1 MGITSAAQ
9 QHRQSTGNHTAQQDA
24 QQRSQ
29 VKQDQY
35 TRHLADRP
43 GLHSG
48 NVNRQQAAATVLQF
62 LTFLTSI
69 QNTSSRGVESPFF
82 REGHEDAPPEAG
94 ESTANAVGKPAT
106 PMMSAIKDVLVKAGD
121 FIEQHDPLKFPGA
134 EAVPAN
140 FLSAMADDLLDFAVG
155 GVIPLKPAIQQMD
168 RANVVINSPTNRT
181 ASIQTATADLSC
193 LPDATEWTFS
203 GFLRNVGHALEHPI
217 TTAAAAGDDIYN
229 LATKGACPPPEEL
242 KHLAE
247 ITEKLDAVASVIVTF
262 VPGADVIVI
271 AQSIVGP
278 LLTQTADDLEG
289 KPVSLEDRLELALN
303 IGMQGHMSLG
313 QTSDAGFKALKAEAQ
328 IGAGVRPKF
337 ELPKFHVEN
346 GATHIPLQFK
356 GRKIKVPVT
365 QIGEGKYTKTVAH
378 IPQKNGRVRQDEV
391 FFNNVDKEWNL
402 SGGKG
407 KFSRYSPQERKVAR
421 KFGIENHFEH
431 HVKTPGIHLYETRNP
446 FQEGHPRIET
456 IQMHGRL
463 VPYRAGAK
471 GGEGTIY
478 NAANP
483 SRTREVVFTEG
494 EWHLKISPRKLGKIK
509 EVRNAHTGK
518 MLDVA
523 VVSKRRGVKIWAQ
536 VNRDTGSFYGPK
548 FKLNRQGE
556 LEQIGFQGPR
566 IGEPQPKGGN
576 NKGGTGTGVQPQGSL
591 NSLTEIAMPGASFS
605 GKIFQKNIAGSP
617 YVQFF
622 TDVGSQAAGS
632 ERLVVSA
639 HGGYTDSD
647 IVGPAVQLSAG
658 TTYKMLTPHDTYLND
673 PTLGY
678 VVNPPSDFKAYVTL
692 NNVDGKTVVS
702 EVNFNPQ
709 DSWPEAELPANY
721 DFGEGINQLGKEGGL
736 QNYRLWQFDEKP
748 EEIGGVLIENRE
760 LAKNNKAP
768 LTDVLAVDDTVVDIG
783 NTYSV
788 ESTTSLLIKL
798 DENGKLVN
806 AHGERYKEIVFSH
819 CRNHMPTGAN
829 IPMYEMRPVSGARPK
844 RDLAS
849 EAPSDNILTFHTTRM
864 FRNSVD
870 EPFNVT
876 VTLER
881 FELRPIRLV
890 SKSTA
895 ASTSGTV

>member
-69 QNTSSRGVESPFF
+69 QNTTSRGVESPFF

-94 ESTANAVGKPAT
+94 ESTANAGGKPAT
-106 PMMSAIKDVLVKAGD
+106 PIMSAIKDVLVKAGD

-134 EAVPAN
+134 EAGPVRKGGDVQMQYWQSRNITLPETVTNSDIKAPCRYVGEKIPFSDYLREFGQGLRYPATKISVN
-140 FLSAMADDLLDFAVG
+140 IQTMGYWYAKGRCPTQEEINDVAEVTLKIDAVGSMLVGLLPNSKPVVVMQNIVAPILTMIADDLDGKPTSREEQMNLVDQMTMMSRASVEQMTPEEQVAVG
-155 GVIPLKPAIQQMD
+155 SESA
-168 RANVVINSPTNRT
+168 
-181 ASIQTATADLSC
+181 
-193 LPDATEWTFS
+193 
-203 GFLRNVGHALEHPI
+203 
-217 TTAAAAGDDIYN
+217 
-229 LATKGACPPPEEL
+229 
-242 KHLAE
+242 
-247 ITEKLDAVASVIVTF
+247 
-262 VPGADVIVI
+262 PGAPR
-271 AQSIVGP
+271 QKKYSIPEFHVKRGR
-278 LLTQTADDLEG
+278 TE
-289 KPVSLEDRLELALN
+289 VSLNLN
-303 IGMQGHMSLG
+303 GEMIRAPL
-313 QTSDAGFKALKAEAQ
+313 TE
-328 IGAGVRPKF
+328 VRGRF
-337 ELPKFHVEN
+337 FVTLPRGTGPE
-346 GATHIPLQFK
+346 
-356 GRKIKVPVT
+356 GR
-365 QIGEGKYTKTVAH
+365 Q
-378 IPQKNGRVRQDEV
+378 EV
-391 FFNNVDKEWNL
+391 FFNHIHRRWDC

-407 KFSRYSPQERKVAR
+407 KFNRFSKNERRLAQ
-421 KFGIENHFEH
+421 KFGIDQH
-431 HVKTPGIHLYETRNP
+431 HVHDKTVGGPPYYAVRNP
-446 FQEGHPRIET
+446 HVRFQPYIKAVE
-456 IQMHGRL
+456 MYGRL
-463 VPYRAGAK
+463 VPCRIEPKSGR
-471 GGEGTIY
+471 TFIY
-478 NAANP
+478 DAANP
-483 SRTREVVFTEG
+483 SGRAREIVFAEG
-494 EWHLKISPRKLGKIK
+494 EWHLKISSQKLGKIK
-509 EVRNAHTGK
+509 SVMNAGTGK

-523 VVSKRRGVKIWAQ
+523 VVRTKNGVEIWAQ

-556 LEQIGFQGPR
+556 LEQIGFQGPK

-709 DSWPEAELPANY
+709 EYWPEAELPANY
-721 DFGEGINQLGKEGGL
+721 DSGDGINQLGKKGGL

-829 IPMYEMRPVSGARPK
+829 IPMYEMRPLSGARPK

-864 FRNSVD
+864 SRNSVD

-881 FELRPIRLV
+881 FELRPVRLV

>member
-69 QNTSSRGVESPFF
+69 QNTTSRGVESPFF
-82 REGHEDAPPEAG
+82 REGHEDAPPETG
-94 ESTANAVGKPAT
+94 ESTANAGGKPAA
-106 PMMSAIKDVLVKAGD
+106 PIMCAIKDVLVKAGD
-121 FIEQHDPLKFPGA
+121 FIEQHDPLRFPGA
-134 EAVPAN
+134 EAAPAK
-140 FLSAMADDLLDFAVG
+140 FLEQIAGFAFKVTLPIG
-155 GVIPLKPAIQQMD
+155 ALMELTRLSSRGSNDA
-168 RANVVINSPTNRT
+168 PTNLTEITVTPQR
-181 ASIQTATADLSC
+181 DLSC
-193 LPDATEWTFS
+193 LPNAKEWTFS
-203 GFLRNVGHALEHPI
+203 GFLRGVGQALEHPI
-217 TTAAAAGDDIYN
+217 TTVATAGDEIYN
-229 LATKGACPPPEEL
+229 LAAKGACPPPEEL
-242 KHLAE
+242 QHLAE
-247 ITEKLDAVASVIVTF
+247 ITEKLDQVASLIVTF

-278 LLTQTADDLEG
+278 LLTQTADDIEG
-289 KPVSLEDRLELALN
+289 KPVSLEDRLQLVMN
-303 IGMQGHMSLG
+303 IGMQGHLSLG
-313 QTSDAGFKALKAEAQ
+313 QSSEAGLKGLKAEAQ
-328 IGAGVRPKF
+328 AGQGIRPKF
-337 ELPKFHVEN
+337 ELPKFHVKDGKTHVPIKIN
-346 GATHIPLQFK
+346 GK
-356 GRKIKVPVT
+356 NVKVPVS
-365 QIGEGKYTKTVAH
+365 QIGEGIKTRTIAH
-378 IPQKNGRVRQDEV
+378 IPLESGGVRQDEV
-391 FFNNVDKEWNL
+391 FFNNVEKEWRL

-407 KFSRYSPQERKVAR
+407 RFSRYSPQERKVAR

-431 HVKTPGIHLYETRNP
+431 QVKTPGIHLYETRNP

-471 GGEGTIY
+471 WGEGTIY

-483 SRTREVVFTEG
+483 SRAREVVFTEG
-494 EWHLKISPRKLGKIK
+494 EWHLKISPGKLRKIK

-536 VNRDTGSFYGPK
+536 VNPKTGSFYGPK
-548 FKLNRQGE
+548 FKLNEQGE
-556 LEQIGFQGPR
+556 LEQKGFRGAKA
-566 IGEPQPKGGN
+566 GEPKPKGG
-576 NKGGTGTGVQPQGSL
+576 KGGAGTGVQPQSSL
-591 NSLTEIAMPGASFS
+591 DSLTEIAIPGASFS
-605 GKIFQKNIAGSP
+605 GKIFQKHIAESP
-617 YVQFF
+617 FVQFY
-622 TDVGSQAAGS
+622 TDTGSQTQVS

-639 HGGYTDSD
+639 HGAYMDRDT
-647 IVGPAVQLSAG
+647 VGPPVQLSAG

-673 PTLGY
+673 PTLGT

-692 NNVDGKTVVS
+692 TNVGGKTVAS
-702 EVNFNPQ
+702 EVHFNPQ
-709 DSWPEAELPANY
+709 EYWPDADLPDNY
-721 DFGEGINQLGKEGGL
+721 DFGNGINQLGRDDGL
-736 QNYRLWQFDEKP
+736 QSYRLMNFGEGTQ
-748 EEIGGVLIENRE
+748 EIGEVLIENRG
-760 LAKNNKAP
+760 LALKNNTP
-768 LTDVLAVDDTVVDIG
+768 LTDVLTIDDTVTDIVD
-783 NTYSV
+783 TFAAD
-788 ESTTSLLIKL
+788 STTERLIEL
-798 DENGKLVN
+798 DEKGELLN

-819 CRNHMPTGAN
+819 CRNNVLRSG
-829 IPMYEMRPVSGARPK
+829 IPIYEMRPLSGARPK

-849 EAPSDNILTFHTTRM
+849 PTPSDNILTFHTTRM
-864 FRNSVD
+864 SRNSVD

-881 FELRPIRLV
+881 FELRPVRLV
-890 SKSTA
+890 RASTA

>member
-494 EWHLKISPRKLGKIK
+494 EWHLKISPRKLGKIR

-548 FKLNRQGE
+548 FKLNKQGE

-566 IGEPQPKGGN
+566 IGEPQPKGGK
-576 NKGGTGTGVQPQGSL
+576 KGGTGTNVQPQGAKATGII
-591 NSLTEIAMPGASFS
+591 TEVAISDTAFS
-605 GKIFQKNIAGSP
+605 GKVFQRKIDNSP
-617 YVQFF
+617 FVHFY
-622 TDVGSQAAGS
+622 TDAGSQAKSS

-639 HGGYTDSD
+639 HGGYMDRD
-647 IVGPAVQLSAG
+647 IAGPPVQLSAG

-673 PTLGY
+673 PTLGS
-678 VVNPPSDFKAYVTL
+678 VVSPSSDFKAYVTL
-692 NNVDGKTVVS
+692 SNVEGKTVAS
-702 EVNFNPQ
+702 EVYFNPQ
-709 DSWPEAELPANY
+709 EYWADADLPANY
-721 DFGEGINQLGKEGGL
+721 DFENGINQLGKNDGL
-736 QNYRLWQFDEKP
+736 QNYRLMSFGEKP
-748 EEIGGVLIENRE
+748 GEIGEVLIENRE
-760 LAKNNKAP
+760 FAQQNKAP
-768 LTDVLAVDDTVVDIG
+768 LTDVLTIDDTVTDIQDTF
-783 NTYSV
+783 NID
-788 ESTTSLLIKL
+788 STTERLLEL
-798 DENGKLVN
+798 DEQGELLNV
-806 AHGERYKEIVFSH
+806 HGERYKEIVFSH
-819 CRNHMPTGAN
+819 CRNNLFKSNVPF
-829 IPMYEMRPVSGARPK
+829 YEMRPLSGARPK
-844 RDLAS
+844 RDLAHQTP
-849 EAPSDNILTFHTTRM
+849 ADNIVTFHTTRM
-864 FRNSVD
+864 YRNSVD

-881 FELRPIRLV
+881 FELRPVRLV